1 MVALLVRR
9 GADIDRQSDVCGL
22 FMQIKNH
29 TYLYTVSLTILP
41 PCRMAVLL
49 CMWQVLEVMKKLLN
63 FCCTARPRHLYVPP
77 RCVIM
82 LLYIYTFLCNCI
94 TVYFFPILQ
103 WGRTPLHYASSRG
116 HTKVVEMLLQAKI
129 DINDGDKVCL
139 PHSLCRHNN
148 YCYVAPDIFF
158 YYRMG

>member
-1 MVALLVRR
+1 MASS
-9 GADIDRQSDVCGL
+9 GGDEE
-22 FMQIKNH
+22 
-29 TYLYTVSLTILP
+29 TV
-41 PCRMAVLL
+41 
-49 CMWQVLEVMKKLLN
+49 KLL
-63 FCCTARPRHLYVPP
+63 LYSKAKTSIRTTKV
-77 RCVIM
+77 
-82 LLYIYTFLCNCI
+82 CNNNI
-94 TVYFFPILQ
+94 VYFSVQLHHSLFFPILQ

-148 YCYVAPDIFF
+148 YNYCYIAPDFFF